1 MVIASVTILFKFLST
16 KIENKKFIKFFEAIT
31 ENMAH
36 SVDFLRKKL
45 EETKTA
51 HDNFSGKDLSSEQN
65 FLNAIIENFLFI

>member
-1 MVIASVTILFKFLST
+1 M
-16 KIENKKFIKFFEAIT
+16 KFFEAIT